1 MGKKRVYELARDLG
15 ISSKVLVERAQALGY
30 TWIQSHANTLED
42 NEARELRQK
51 VSSGEGQAKARRR
64 STVLRRRVQRSDDG
78 TRASGYEVVTTRLS
92 EEGSEVLDRKTIE
105 MPVPPRIGPAPEPPV
120 APVVEEP
127 VVETAPVVVETVEPA
142 VTAPV
147 VEEPAAV
154 ESVPAETTPAP
165 VVEEPAAPVAEV
177 AAPEESTP
185 VVAEKT
191 QEDKSQ
197 PVQEPVAEAAPVVEV
212 QEVAEPQVTE
222 TPKAAAQ
229 KEKPVEVPSTPAPTT
244 TAAVGTSSTQIGE
257 PVQSNTVST
266 PKASS
271 PAPVESSNSGSIK
284 PFKLDAQWQDE
295 SQIRPYQKAKT
306 TTSERPASPRGNTRR
321 DNMQNQDDRRN
332 SGKRGN
338 KKGRGDYRG
347 KDGNRSSGGR
357 RSADAYRDSN
367 SRRKNQR
374 KKGRGKTPSQPT
386 TAPVSER
393 KRVIKIDGAISVADL
408 AHRLGVK
415 AAELIGTL
423 LRQGVMARINDI
435 ISVEQASELAQ
446 AKGYRVEDT
455 SVAVEDILERNEV
468 PESDEAKS
476 SRPPVV
482 TVMGHVDHGKT
493 SLLDAIR
500 STRVADQ
507 EAGGITQHIGASVV
521 ALDGG
526 RNVVFLDT
534 PGHEAFTAMRS
545 RGAQSTDIVILVV
558 AADDSVM
565 PQTIEAINHS
575 KAAGVP
581 IVVAINKCDKAGAD
595 PMRTRSDLM
604 QHGLIPEEYGGEN
617 LMIEVSAHTGQGI
630 SDLLENVFLQAE
642 IMELSANPDRKAQG
656 VVIESRIEKGRGA
669 VATMLVKAGTI
680 NAGDAIVA
688 GTYHGRIRAMFDHNN
703 KPIKTAGPSM
713 PVKILGLSGT
723 PTPGDIFDCVEDERA
738 ARQVA
743 ELRVEEA
750 KKAEMAAPSRAR
762 LQDLWGEAQKKELNI
777 ILKTDVEGTL
787 EALKQSLLKLK
798 NDEIELSITHAA
810 VGGITEND
818 INLGSTTGS
827 VVFGFNVRA
836 DSKAQR
842 LSESEGIEIRTYRV
856 IYELLD
862 DVKAAME
869 RQLAP
874 TLQERP
880 IGQAEI
886 RKIFNIPKAGK
897 VAGCYVTDGKIT
909 RGSLIRLY
917 RDNIRIYEGKVQT
930 LRRFKN
936 DVKEVATGYECGIQI
951 EGYQEIHEKDVI
963 EAYEIEEIATKLEL
977 SS

>member
-15 ISSKVLVERAQALGY
+15 IPSKTLIERAQALGY

-42 NEARELRQK
+42 NEARDLSQK
-51 VSSGEGQAKARRR
+51 VSAGGGRQTVKRK
-64 STVLRRRVQRSDDG
+64 STVLRRRVQRES
-78 TRASGYEVVTTRLS
+78 SGYEVVTTRIS
-92 EEGSEVLDRKTIE
+92 EEGAEVLDRKQIE
-105 MPVPPRIGPAPEPPV
+105 MPVPPRIGPAPAPSPV
-120 APVVEEP
+120 
-127 VVETAPVVVETVEPA
+127 
-142 VTAPV
+142 
-147 VEEPAAV
+147 
-154 ESVPAETTPAP
+154 
-165 VVEEPAAPVAEV
+165 
-177 AAPEESTP
+177 P
-185 VVAEKT
+185 VVAEPVVGT
-191 QEDKSQ
+191 PSVAVEASTPAAEVPFVEDPKADVPASVEAE
-197 PVQEPVAEAAPVVEV
+197 PAPVAKVAEPIAATEEKAETQTVAPVTPAVSAPVEEAPVKVEAIAEPETPAQETTTTEHTTAKVEEAAPVSD
-212 QEVAEPQVTE
+212 PSS
-222 TPKAAAQ
+222 
-229 KEKPVEVPSTPAPTT
+229 KP
-244 TAAVGTSSTQIGE
+244 IGE
-257 PVQSNTVST
+257 PVQSHTVST
-266 PKASS
+266 QEKTS
-271 PAPVESSNSGSIK
+271 PAPTSDSSSSGSIK
-284 PFKLDAQWQDE
+284 PFKLDSQWQDE
-295 SQIRPYQKAKT
+295 SQIVPLPQVQTKT
-306 TTSERPASPRGNTRR
+306 TNERFSDQQNTGRSEDSRNSNS
-321 DNMQNQDDRRN
+321 NDRRA
-332 SGKRGN
+332 KRDKKKDRRGGRDEFQSQGQGQGRGRSSRQGSQN
-338 KKGRGDYRG
+338 DYNNDRRGRKSKKGS
-347 KDGNRSSGGR
+347 KKSS
-357 RSADAYRDSN
+357 SN
-367 SRRKNQR
+367 
-374 KKGRGKTPSQPT
+374 QPV
-386 TAPVSER
+386 TAPLSER
-393 KRVIKIDGAISVADL
+393 KRVIKIEGAISVADL

-415 AAELIGTL
+415 AAELIGVL
-423 LRQGVMARINDI
+423 LRQGVMARINDVL
-435 ISVEQASELAQ
+435 SVEQASELALS
-446 AKGYRVEDT
+446 KGYRVEDT
-455 SVAVEDILERNEV
+455 SVAVGDILDKNEI
-468 PESDEAKS
+468 PEEEGDLS

-500 STRVADQ
+500 ETRVADQ

-521 ALDGG
+521 SLDNK
-526 RNVVFLDT
+526 RKIVFLDT

-604 QHGLIPEEYGGEN
+604 QHGLIPEDYGGEH
-617 LMIEVSAHTGQGI
+617 LMVEVSAHTRQGI
-630 SDLLENVFLQAE
+630 PELLESVLLQAE
-642 IMELSANPDRKAQG
+642 ILELQANPDRKAQG

-669 VATMLVKAGTI
+669 VATMLVKTGTI

-703 KPIKTAGPSM
+703 KPIKTAGPSL
-713 PVKILGLSGT
+713 PVKILGLNGT
-723 PTPGDIFDCVEDERA
+723 PTPGDVFDCVDDEKA

-743 ELRVEEA
+743 DIRIDEA
-750 KKAEMAAPSRAR
+750 KKAEMASPTRAR

-798 NDEIELSITHAA
+798 NDEIQLSITHAA

-930 LRRFKN
+930 LRRFTN
-936 DVKEVATGYECGIQI
+936 DVKEVATGYECGIQV
-951 EGYQEIHEKDVI
+951 EGYQDIHENDVI

-977 SS
+977 

>member
-15 ISSKVLVERAQALGY
+15 IPSKTLIERAQALGY

-42 NEARELRQK
+42 NEARDLSQK
-51 VSSGEGQAKARRR
+51 VSAGGGRQTAKRK
-64 STVLRRRVQRSDDG
+64 STVLRRRVQRES
-78 TRASGYEVVTTRLS
+78 SGYEVVTTRIS
-92 EEGSEVLDRKTIE
+92 DEGAEVLDRKQIE
-105 MPVPPRIGPAPEPPV
+105 MPVPPRIGPASEPPPAPAV
-120 APVVEEP
+120 EEPIVEAPSVAAEVSAPVAAPVVEEP
-127 VVETAPVVVETVEPA
+127 KADV
-142 VTAPV
+142 
-147 VEEPAAV
+147 
-154 ESVPAETTPAP
+154 PAP
-165 VVEEPAAPVAEV
+165 VEVEAAPGAPVAEV
-177 AAPEESTP
+177 AEPVAATEEKADTKATTPATAPVSEPVEAAPAKVEAIAEPETP
-185 VVAEKT
+185 AQETTTTEKT
-191 QEDKSQ
+191 TAN
-197 PVQEPVAEAAPVVEV
+197 VAEAAPVSESSS
-212 QEVAEPQVTE
+212 
-222 TPKAAAQ
+222 
-229 KEKPVEVPSTPAPTT
+229 KP
-244 TAAVGTSSTQIGE
+244 IGE
-257 PVQSNTVST
+257 PVQSHTVSIQEKT
-266 PKASS
+266 S
-271 PAPVESSNSGSIK
+271 PAPAADSSSSGSIK
-284 PFKLDAQWQDE
+284 PFKLESQWQDE
-295 SQIRPYQKAKT
+295 SKIVPLPAQQTKT
-306 TTSERPASPRGNTRR
+306 TNERFSGQQNT
-321 DNMQNQDDRRN
+321 
-332 SGKRGN
+332 
-338 KKGRGDYRG
+338 GRGDDSRTNNPNDRRAKRDKKKDRRG
-347 KDGNRSSGGR
+347 GGRDEFQSQSQGQGRGRSSRQGNRNDFNDNRRGRKSRKGSKKSS
-357 RSADAYRDSN
+357 SN
-367 SRRKNQR
+367 
-374 KKGRGKTPSQPT
+374 QPV

-393 KRVIKIDGAISVADL
+393 KRVIKIEGAISVADL

-415 AAELIGTL
+415 AAELIGIL
-423 LRQGVMARINDI
+423 LRQGVMARINDVI
-435 ISVEQASELAQ
+435 PVEQASELAQ
-446 AKGYRVEDT
+446 SKGYRVEDT
-455 SVAVEDILERNEV
+455 SVAVEDILDKNEI
-468 PESDEAKS
+468 PEEEGDLS

-500 STRVADQ
+500 ETRVADQ

-521 ALDGG
+521 SLKNK
-526 RNVVFLDT
+526 RKIVFLDT

-617 LMIEVSAHTGQGI
+617 LMVEVSAHTGQGI
-630 SDLLENVFLQAE
+630 PELLESVLLQAE
-642 IMELSANPDRKAQG
+642 ILELQANPDRKAQG

-669 VATMLVKAGTI
+669 VATMLVKTGTI

-703 KPIKTAGPSM
+703 KPIKTAGPSS
-713 PVKILGLSGT
+713 PVKILGLNGT
-723 PTPGDIFDCVEDERA
+723 PTPGDIFDCVDDEKA

-743 ELRVEEA
+743 DIRIDEA

-762 LQDLWGEAQKKELNI
+762 LQDLWGDSQKKELNI

-798 NDEIELSITHAA
+798 NEEIELAITHAA

-886 RKIFNIPKAGK
+886 RKIFTIPKAGK

-917 RDNIRIYEGKVQT
+917 RDDIRIYEGKVQT

-951 EGYQEIHEKDVI
+951 EGYQDIHENDVI

-977 SS
+977 